1 MLKTGNSVTLKVAC
15 KKSLLIESRKHLA
28 LLCIFPLNEDP
39 FFLQTRIFLQTNFLQ
54 TWECD
59 PSAGFVYCPPS
70 AFAKVFFT
78 PHENLVRAFSS

>member
-1 MLKTGNSVTLKVAC
+1 MPI

-39 FFLQTRIFLQTNFLQ
+39 FFSANTNFLQTIFFLQ

-59 PSAGFVYCPPS
+59 PSASFVYCPPS